1 MEKLTKDE
9 FLRILANSNNL
20 AELIELQKYSL
31 EFDDYNAVWGEV
43 IEKSHSY
50 DQETFNQSLIQLE
63 KIFVKND

>member
-43 IEKSHSY
+43 IEKAIVMIKKLS
-50 DQETFNQSLIQLE
+50 T
-63 KIFVKND
+63 KV